1 MPSPRAGSRP
11 TRSRRSTGQG
21 GLAGACHRGLHPQLG
36 DPLSHTGTRC
46 VPVRPSARQR
56 ALQGTGRRR
65 GRGGGG
71 SPRPGV
77 PTLKPCRGGARE
89 TDLDHLPPDSA
100 VPVHRH
106 IPALCALTRPV
117 SSARRVGRP
126 SVTRNRKGPCATLW
140 GLGASHSVARAG
152 PHSKPDPSLRSTPP
166 CTCTTLPSLG
176 PGTEARKRSPSGA
189 PDRAAAA
196 SVFPGL
202 QRGGVGVCGE
212 GECVRGSAP
221 RCPLA
226 GPGPPP

>member
-1 MPSPRAGSRP
+1 MG
-11 TRSRRSTGQG
+11 
-21 GLAGACHRGLHPQLG
+21 
-36 DPLSHTGTRC
+36 
-46 VPVRPSARQR
+46 
-56 ALQGTGRRR
+56 
-65 GRGGGG
+65 GGGG

-126 SVTRNRKGPCATLW
+126 SVTRNRKGPRATLW

-196 SVFPGL
+196 SVFPSL
-202 QRGGVGVCGE
+202 QRAGWGCVWGCVG
-212 GECVRGSAP
+212 RGSVCVVPP
-221 RCPLA
+221 RGVHWRGRGPLPELQEPDKMA
-226 GPGPPP
+226 AAAATPPRLQGPRGASLGRLGCF